1 MKAILCGT
9 KTEIVLHVLKYT
21 LINIEAKKYKIYF
34 FVSIPTLL
42 MYRIATE

>member
-21 LINIEAKKYKIYF
+21 LINFEAKKYKMHF
-34 FVSIPTLL
+34 FVSSSTSIPCTG
-42 MYRIATE
+42 